1 MVSAVWMFMNMSQCV
16 NKSNIDK
23 AEGQRGKLP
32 MEICPGKSVGQCVEM
47 GEKWQKSVQM
57 KIQYLEN
64 N

>member
-1 MVSAVWMFMNMSQCV
+1 MFINMSHCV

-23 AEGQRGKLP
+23 AESQRGKLP
-32 MEICPGKSVGQCVEM
+32 MEIRPRKKCGAMCGNGRKVT
-47 GEKWQKSVQM
+47 KSVQM

>member
-1 MVSAVWMFMNMSQCV
+1 MVSGVWIVMNMPQCV

-23 AEGQRGKLP
+23 AESQRGKLP
-32 MEICPGKSVGQCVEM
+32 MEICPRKKCGAMWGNGGKM
-47 GEKWQKSVQM
+47 TKSVQM